1 MNKSDSEC
9 FTLSFPEAKG
19 LVISGDVHGDF
30 NQLVFKLCVQY
41 RMRDTLL
48 IVAGDCGFG
57 FEKRESYENMVRRN
71 RSEERRVGKEC
82 RSRWS
87 PYH

>member
-9 FTLSFPEAKG
+9 FTLSFPAAKG
-19 LVISGDVHGDF
+19 LVISGDVHGGF

-57 FEKRESYENMVRRN
+57 FEKRESYENMVKRN
-71 RSEERRVGKEC
+71 VKSFVRKYILITC
-82 RSRWS
+82 
-87 PYH
+87 